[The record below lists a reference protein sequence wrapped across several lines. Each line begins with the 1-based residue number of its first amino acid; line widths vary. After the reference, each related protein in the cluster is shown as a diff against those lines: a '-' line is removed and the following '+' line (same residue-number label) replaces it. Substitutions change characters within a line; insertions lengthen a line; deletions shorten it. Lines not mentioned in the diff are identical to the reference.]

1 MIGCRL
7 VTFSKCR
14 SIIYKQISELS
25 TLCSA
30 EIGFIC
36 FSSAGKPF
44 SFRDPS
50 IEYISNR
57 FLNQNQP
64 LNDNTHSLVLS
75 KDKNQSASPYY
86 NKVLIQLDGSKEKE
100 NELARQTSW
109 RTTHGWQEAPPVEL
123 NLRELE
129 EQYSRFVEILNNLYI
144 NTSEKSVAVT
154 PSMLAPK
161 DLLSSPVH
169 LLPMR
174 MRMYLMHFVQA
185 TAVVASTFEQLIL
198 SLIIVKSTL
207 SVVIYRVFFCQACDS
222 LDPPR
227 HVAKPSL

>member
-1 MIGCRL
+1 MSMIGCRL

-109 RTTHGWQEAPPVEL
+109 RTTHGW
-123 NLRELE
+123 
-129 EQYSRFVEILNNLYI
+129 
-144 NTSEKSVAVT
+144 
-154 PSMLAPK
+154 
-161 DLLSSPVH
+161 
-169 LLPMR
+169 
-174 MRMYLMHFVQA
+174 
-185 TAVVASTFEQLIL
+185 
-198 SLIIVKSTL
+198 
-207 SVVIYRVFFCQACDS
+207 
-222 LDPPR
+222 
-227 HVAKPSL
+227 

>member
-1 MIGCRL
+1 MSMIGCRL
-7 VTFSKCR
+7 IMFSKCR
-14 SIIYKQISELS
+14 SIIYKKISELS

-36 FSSAGKPF
+36 FLSAGKPF

-57 FLNQNQP
+57 FLNHNQP
-64 LNDNTHSLVLS
+64 LNDNTHSLVPS

-86 NKVLIQLDGSKEKE
+86 NK
-100 NELARQTSW
+100 
-109 RTTHGWQEAPPVEL
+109 EAPPDEL

-154 PSMLAPK
+154 PSMLAPN

-185 TAVVASTFEQLIL
+185 TAV
-198 SLIIVKSTL
+198 
-207 SVVIYRVFFCQACDS
+207 ACDS